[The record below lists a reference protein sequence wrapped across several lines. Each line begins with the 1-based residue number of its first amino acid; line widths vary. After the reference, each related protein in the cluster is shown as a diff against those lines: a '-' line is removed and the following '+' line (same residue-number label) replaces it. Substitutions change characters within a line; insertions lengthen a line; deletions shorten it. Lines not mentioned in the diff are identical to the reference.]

1 VAALFYPELRRAER
15 AGFRRKGTEAK
26 AEASGKGHSQ
36 STQENK
42 MSTNT
47 QPPLPKKKWLSLD
60 TWAVLIALA
69 AALLIRAGVLP
80 HVPW

>member
-1 VAALFYPELRRAER
+1 MYQGQSDKADRSQ
-15 AGFRRKGTEAK
+15 RKVRHHEGD
-26 AEASGKGHSQ
+26 
-36 STQENK
+36 QENK

-47 QPPLPKKKWLSLD
+47 EPPPPKKKWLSLD

-69 AALLIRAGVLP
+69 AALLIRAGVLT